1 MGGWNKIMK
10 LWYESEA
17 KEWTQ
22 ALPLGNGHMG
32 AMCYGGADGRYDLS
46 ENTCWSGKD
55 EEHPLRENAKESM
68 EKARKLLLQGN
79 YTEGEVLLENCTGKR
94 SIMVRRFRW
103 GD

>member
-1 MGGWNKIMK
+1 MK
-10 LWYESEA
+10 V
-17 KEWTQ
+17 KRKMTK

-55 EEHPLRENAKESM
+55 EEHPLRENAKRSM
-68 EKARKLLLQGN
+68 EKARKLLLQEIIQKARFCWK
-79 YTEGEVLLENCTGKR
+79 TVQEKR
-94 SIMVRRFRW
+94 SIMVHRFRW

>member
-1 MGGWNKIMK
+1 MTARGMQRLKKRRNEMGGWNKIMK

-46 ENTCWSGKD
+46 ENTCWFY
-55 EEHPLRENAKESM
+55 REIIQ
-68 EKARKLLLQGN
+68 KARFCWKTVQ
-79 YTEGEVLLENCTGKR
+79 EKR